1 MSQAKEP
8 TARHHSMT
16 ASDSLKFT
24 SGSERRSSPS
34 PPTNSSG
41 SPLEMLRLKVRTERM
56 QRVVEA
62 RSSVKQCL
70 HDFTAAASFNK
81 LSGSQQAAWLCGASL
96 APPSLSGCAQTST
109 ENVLLSEGKAEFA
122 ACPPFVHKGHLMPQG
137 GELGEVP
144 DMAPEADSNTMKPRR
159 PICPLVASRVGGW
172 GGDGVRLH
180 QPSREDQI
188 VSFKTS
194 DLPGRGVRSDPSI
207 KGKWLQKIVG
217 LVRL

>member
-122 ACPPFVHKGHLMPQG
+122 RLPAVCTQRTPDAAG
-137 GELGEVP
+137 GG
-144 DMAPEADSNTMKPRR
+144 TRR
-159 PICPLVASRVGGW
+159 GAGYG
-172 GGDGVRLH
+172 
-180 QPSREDQI
+180 
-188 VSFKTS
+188 T
-194 DLPGRGVRSDPSI
+194 
-207 KGKWLQKIVG
+207 
-217 LVRL
+217 